1 MRPVSSPA
9 LGEAPASTTAS
20 SPSSAW
26 AGAPTDPGRA
36 PGRAGAPDAPG
47 APGAAAGRWRRL
59 RGTIGAYVA
68 LTKPRVIELLLIT
81 TVPTMVLATGGVP
94 PWRLLVAT
102 LVGGAGAAGS
112 SNVLNCYLDRDID
125 AVMHRTRRR
134 PTVTGEVS
142 PRAAL
147 LFGLV
152 LGAAALAFLWLVVNP
167 VSAGLAAA
175 AMVIYVVGYTMLLKR
190 RTSQNIVWGG
200 AAGCM
205 PVLIG
210 WSAVTGGLSWTPVLL
225 FGVVFFWT
233 PPHYW
238 PLSMKFRK
246 DYAAAGVPMLPVVAR
261 DTTVAGQM
269 VAYTLAMIVC
279 SLLLVP
285 VAGMTWVYAVSAAVL
300 GGWFLASCVSLLR
313 AARDPEH
320 HRLRAMRVF
329 HHSITY
335 LSLLSLAVCVDVF
348 LPL

>member
-1 MRPVSSPA
+1 MRPVSPPA
-9 LGEAPASTTAS
+9 LAEAPSSTPVS
-20 SPSSAW
+20 PPSSAR
-26 AGAPTDPGRA
+26 AGAPTDPGRV
-36 PGRAGAPDAPG
+36 PDVPG
-47 APGAAAGRWRRL
+47 APGAAAGRWSRL
-59 RGTIGAYVA
+59 RGTVGAYVA

-81 TVPTMVLATGGVP
+81 TVPTMVLATGGLP
-94 PWRLLVAT
+94 SWWLLVAT

-134 PTVTGEVS
+134 PTVTGAVS

-152 LGAAALAFLWLVVNP
+152 LGAVALAFLWLVVNP

-210 WSAVTGGLSWTPVLL
+210 WSAVTGALSWTPVLL